1 MKSKTIKSMD
11 GPKVCYGLQD
21 DKVGA
26 VSLVIAKLQVWTN
39 SRSPLPHWRWVTE
52 ATTWLRGLRWLRGAN
67 GDTGAGEA
75 GAGQRNPGQ
84 LVLGA
89 RPGDISLRSDFT
101 YLTQITLH
109 HYLLHNTQLR
119 RYYTSFMLLYFC
131 MVAVIF

>member
-1 MKSKTIKSMD
+1 MD
-11 GPKVCYGLQD
+11 GLKVCYGLQD

-26 VSLVIAKLQVWTN
+26 VSLVVPVLTELLVWTN
-39 SRSPLPHWRWVTE
+39 SRSPLPHWRWVTVAV

-67 GDTGAGEA
+67 GDIGAGEA

-89 RPGDISLRSDFT
+89 RPGDISLHSDST

-119 RYYTSFMLLYFC
+119 RYYTSFMLLFFC